1 MNNIIKRIVKILLVL
16 ILFIVAAAA
25 CAVGYLSVTAYNPA
39 QTEALEI
46 IGEAALLPSVNED
59 ITLLTFNT
67 GYAALDKDNDFF
79 MDGGSGVLG
88 ISEEKVNENIAAVEN
103 ILKEASPQ
111 IVFLQE
117 VDTSSKRSFYINEA
131 EHYFSSFNGCGAF
144 AYNYKCN
151 FVPYPLPPMGKTNSG
166 IMTLSVYNVEEA
178 ARESLPV
185 PFKWPVST
193 CNLKRCLLEERIN
206 IEGSDKQL
214 ILINLHLEAYDNGE
228 GKEAQTKILLD
239 IIKEEYAKG
248 NYVIA
253 GGDFNQTFPGVDKE
267 KYPLLSD
274 SVWNA
279 GTLEENILP
288 DGWRFVFDD
297 TFPTCRL
304 LNAPYDKDAERNQYY
319 VIDGFIV
326 SPNIE
331 VKSAEVI
338 NKDFVNSDHNPVKM
352 VFCLKEEK

>member
-1 MNNIIKRIVKILLVL
+1 MKNVIKKILKILLVL
-16 ILFIVAAAA
+16 ISVVAAAA
-25 CAVGYLSVTAYNPA
+25 VCGVGYLSITAYNPA
-39 QTEALEI
+39 QTETLEI
-46 IGEAALLPSVNED
+46 SGESALLPKLNED

-67 GYAALDKDNDFF
+67 GYAALDRDNDFF

-88 ISEEKVNENIAAVEN
+88 ISEEKVNKNIAAVED
-103 ILKEASPQ
+103 ILEEVSPQ

-131 EHYFSSFNGCGAF
+131 ERYLSSFNGCGAF

-151 FVPYPLPPMGKTNSG
+151 FVPYPLPPMGKINSG
-166 IMTLSVYNVEEA
+166 IMTLSVYNVQEA
-178 ARESLPV
+178 SREALPV

-193 CNLKRCLLEERIN
+193 CNLKRCLLVEKIN

-214 ILINLHLEAYDNGE
+214 VLVNLHLEAYDNGE
-228 GKEAQTKILLD
+228 GKEAQTKILLS
-239 IIKEEYAKG
+239 IIEEEYAKG

-267 KYPLLSD
+267 KYPLLDD

-279 GTLEENILP
+279 GTLDENMLP
-288 DGWRFVFDD
+288 EGWRFVFDD
-297 TFPTCRL
+297 TYPTCRL
-304 LNAPYDKDAERNQYY
+304 LNAPYNQNAENNQYY

-326 SPNIE
+326 SPNVE
-331 VKSAEVI
+331 VKSAEAV
-338 NKDFVNSDHNPVKM
+338 NKEFENSDHNPVKM